1 MEFLSKSE
9 LKPRALDLT
18 LNNLSP
24 EGLFLGNGN
33 QALEVAVF
41 SSSSKPSSGILEQ
54 AFKKR
59 KSGRAV
65 PVLVIVNYTSGTS
78 ICGVGGEH
86 PPVFHCKDMNQVERL
101 CESALKLADR
111 NAAINFLSEALPSL
125 ETSLPGISN
134 EGLFSLHELTYGIKN
149 RPD

>member
-24 EGLFLGNGN
+24 EGLLGNGN

-54 AFKKR
+54 ALKKEN
-59 KSGRAV
+59 
-65 PVLVIVNYTSGTS
+65 L
-78 ICGVGGEH
+78 GE
-86 PPVFHCKDMNQVERL
+86 L
-101 CESALKLADR
+101 CQ
-111 NAAINFLSEALPSL
+111 F
-125 ETSLPGISN
+125 
-134 EGLFSLHELTYGIKN
+134 
-149 RPD
+149 